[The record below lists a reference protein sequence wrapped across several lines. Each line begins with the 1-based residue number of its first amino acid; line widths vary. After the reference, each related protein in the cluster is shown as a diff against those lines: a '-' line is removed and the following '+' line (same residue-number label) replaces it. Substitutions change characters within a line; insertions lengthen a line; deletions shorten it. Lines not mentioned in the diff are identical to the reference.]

1 MKLLKLLEG
10 LYQELKTYNE
20 YVAKKEKEEQR
31 GNYLLSKSASSAYS
45 LPPEYHWIK
54 LQLFQRNIRH
64 KDIARKA
71 NCTTQLVSQVIC
83 GQRKSAN
90 VRTAIAEMLGYAAYE
105 ELVEAASQH
114 TKGGAA

>member
-31 GNYLLSKSASSAYS
+31 GNYS

-54 LQLFQRNIRH
+54 LQLFQRNISY